1 MHASLISL
9 LILLGP
15 VPNQDADPQPSAD
28 PPAASESAF
37 IRATGIGRPPQGKP
51 APQAKLMAR
60 RAAEVVALRNLA
72 AQLEG
77 QALSASGGR
86 MSARTETLIR
96 GFRDLA
102 PRDLADGSVEITVEL
117 PLPTLL
123 HNHTTVA
130 DRTAQLESRLQAAQA
145 ELEAL
150 KSELAASRLEAE
162 RARARAA
169 QLEAWIATHAASME
183 ETASEARSL
192 LKGGAGT

>member
-15 VPNQDADPQPSAD
+15 VPNQDPQPSPAQ
-28 PPAASESAF
+28 PPTQAASEPAV

-77 QALSASGGR
+77 QALSESNGR
-86 MSARTETLIR
+86 ISARTETLIR
-96 GFRDLA
+96 GFRYLA
-102 PRDLADGSVEITVEL
+102 PRDLDDGSVEITVEL
-117 PLPTLL
+117 PLPTLM
-123 HNHTTVA
+123 HNHTAVA
-130 DRTAQLESRLQAAQA
+130 DQTVQLESRLQAAQA

-150 KSELAASRLEAE
+150 KNDLATSRLEAE

-169 QLEAWIATHAASME
+169 QLPAEEQDEGHVAQQVAARHHQQGE
-183 ETASEARSL
+183 H
-192 LKGGAGT
+192 